1 MKRSEAARYAR
12 WSALIAVLLAAL
24 TIGVYV
30 RHGVVARIIKRGA
43 PPAPA
48 ENVERQ
54 SAGLTFSKVEGN
66 VKVFTVEA
74 SKSTEF
80 RNQDASL
87 LEEVKIT
94 IFGKQSDRHDVI
106 RTHSCQ
112 YTKGTG
118 SVSCNG
124 VVQFDLQSAAN
135 ATLAEKNPAKPPAS
149 EGHVE
154 TRNVTFNQASG
165 TAQTNERVTFS
176 FPAGT
181 GEALGV
187 EYNSQVGTL
196 KLLRDVQMSLIQS
209 GGPKGA
215 NGEPVH
221 VTGSSLDF
229 SRETRIV
236 QLFGP
241 AHAETKN
248 SQLDAGEFSLHLDE
262 DFRAQELI
270 ATPGAGKTPQA
281 TTSAASALT
290 KVNANVLKAWF
301 HPDGWLKRLEANGH
315 VRGSRKAAAENDDFS
330 AENVTVEMWPEITE
344 PKQIDLDGSAVISS
358 AGPNGTSRSLETD
371 KARLQ
376 FTEANQNHPSQPK
389 QAETL
394 ASGTIRWTDQPPNA
408 KDAQAHTHLSAD
420 KLLLDFA
427 DGNPSLLTAT
437 GNVQTERDIPGN
449 APQTSTAARAIA
461 QLETP
466 GGWSKI
472 ELHENVKF
480 KDADRA
486 AQADNAVIVRATQ
499 VATLT
504 GHAMVRDATSETH
517 AANLHFVQTTGDIS
531 ADGGV
536 RSTTFGAKNSPGS
549 APSNSAQNSSSSG
562 TKSAT
567 PQLASGPA
575 SISSEKMEGNSK
587 TGRALY
593 SGHARLWQGDSVL
606 ESETIELLQKTR
618 ELKAAGNVRA
628 VFPQQPSKPT
638 GTPAT
643 QTVSTGKS
651 TKPNLWHLSSKTLTY
666 EDLEDRAHLEGN
678 VLVQSETQRMRSD
691 VLDLY
696 FTHAQNPPPAQQ
708 ASAKSPDTAKQIS
721 RAIGSGN
728 VTVEEQTRKATAE
741 HAEYTAADGKFVMS
755 GGKPTI
761 YDGSAGTTTG
771 RQLTFFLADDTIIVD
786 SENGSRTLTKHR
798 VEK

>member
-66 VKVFTVEA
+66 IKVFTVEA

-376 FTEANQNHPSQPK
+376 FTEANQNHPSQLK

-420 KLLLDFA
+420 KLAPRFRRWQSLA
-427 DGNPSLLTAT
+427 THRHRQRANRAGNSRQRAANFHRGSRHRAT
-437 GNVQTERDIPGN
+437 GNTRRLVQNR
-449 APQTSTAARAIA
+449 AARERQIQGRRPRRASG
-461 QLETP
+461 QR
-466 GGWSKI
+466 S
-472 ELHENVKF
+472 
-480 KDADRA
+480 DRA
-486 AQADNAVIVRATQ
+486 GDASRNSHWPRNGARRHQRNPRCQLAFRADYRRHLRRRRRPLN
-499 VATLT
+499 
-504 GHAMVRDATSETH
+504 
-517 AANLHFVQTTGDIS
+517 HFRRQKL
-531 ADGGV
+531 A
-536 RSTTFGAKNSPGS
+536 GS
-549 APSNSAQNSSSSG
+549 ASYNSAQNSSSSG